1 MRETANGGQ
10 WLPKESAP
18 AGNPHMS
25 DRFAQV
31 YELTAHRITGP
42 VAVQALRLAGPIDA
56 HTRILDIAAG
66 AGALSIPAA
75 FSGATVMAVDIA
87 PGMVNLLSERLK
99 PFPNAQ
105 ASVMDGQALAI
116 DDDSFDLA
124 FSIFGVSLFNDWRT
138 GLAEQVRVLR
148 SGGKAC
154 IATWKTPPGG
164 GPFLVMAQAIR
175 AVFPQSMPPA
185 PPGGF
190 IALAD
195 PARIVTELE
204 EAGLVDVH
212 VVEVQA
218 VWQGATGQ
226 AYLDELHDLH
236 RFMPPYAALDEQ
248 GRREVDR
255 AILRTLD
262 AYTVGERTH
271 MVSPVL
277 IATATKP

>member
-1 MRETANGGQ
+1 MHETANGAHP
-10 WLPKESAP
+10 LPRGTAP

-31 YELTAHRITGP
+31 YEQTAHRITGP

-56 HTRILDIAAG
+56 HTRILDISAG

-75 FSGATVMAVDIA
+75 FSGATVLAVDIA
-87 PGMVNLLSERLK
+87 PGMVNLLAERLK

-105 ASVMDGQALAI
+105 AALMDGHALVI

-124 FSIFGVSLFNDWRT
+124 FSIFGVGLFNDWRT

-148 SGGKAC
+148 PGGKAC
-154 IATWKTPPGG
+154 IATWKIPPGG
-164 GPFLVMAQAIR
+164 GPFLVMSNAIR
-175 AVFPQSMPPA
+175 AVLPERGPPA
-185 PPGGF
+185 VLDGF
-190 IALAD
+190 MTLAD
-195 PARIVTELE
+195 PSRIVTELE

-212 VVEVQA
+212 VAEVQA
-218 VWQGATGQ
+218 VWQGTAGH
-226 AYLDELHDLH
+226 AYLEELHDLH
-236 RFMPPYAALDEQ
+236 GFMPPYAALDEQ
-248 GRREVDR
+248 GRREVDQ

-262 AYTVGERTH
+262 AYTVGDRTH

-277 IATATKP
+277 IATGTKP

>member
-1 MRETANGGQ
+1 MQETPNDGN
-10 WLPKESAP
+10 WLPRGTAP

-31 YELTAHRITGP
+31 YEQTAHRITGP
-42 VAVQALRLAGPIDA
+42 VAVQALRLAGPIDT

-75 FSGATVMAVDIA
+75 FSGATVLAVDIA
-87 PGMVNLLSERLK
+87 PGMVNLLAERLK

-105 ASVMDGQALAI
+105 AAVMDGHALAI
-116 DDDSFDLA
+116 DDGSFDLA

-154 IATWKTPPGG
+154 LATWKTPPGG
-164 GPFLVMAQAIR
+164 GPFLVMGKAIR
-175 AVFPQSMPPA
+175 AVFPESRPPA
-185 PPGGF
+185 PPDGF
-190 IALAD
+190 MVLAD
-195 PARIVTELE
+195 PSRMVIELE
-204 EAGLVDVH
+204 DAGLVDVH
-212 VVEVQA
+212 VAEVQA
-218 VWQGATGQ
+218 VWQGAAGQ

-236 RFMPPYAALDEQ
+236 RFMPPYAALDEES
-248 GRREVDR
+248 RRAVDQ

-262 AYTVGERTH
+262 AYTVGERTQ
-271 MVSPVL
+271 MASPVL
-277 IATATKP
+277 IATGTKP

>member
-1 MRETANGGQ
+1 MQEASNSAH
-10 WLPKESAP
+10 WLPKETAP
-18 AGNPHMS
+18 AGNPHMG

-56 HTRILDIAAG
+56 RTRILDIAAG

-75 FSGATVMAVDIA
+75 FGGANVTAVDIA
-87 PGMVNLLSERLK
+87 PGMVNLLSERLA

-105 ASVMDGQALAI
+105 AAVMDGQALAI

-124 FSIFGVSLFNDWRT
+124 FSIFGVSLFGDWRT
-138 GLAEQVRVLR
+138 GLSEQVRVLR
-148 SGGKAC
+148 PGGMAC

-164 GPFLVMAQAIR
+164 GPFLVMGKAIR
-175 AVFPQSMPPA
+175 AVFPENKPPA
-185 PPGGF
+185 PPEGF
-190 IALAD
+190 LALSDASRIVSELEAAGLAD
-195 PARIVTELE
+195 VQVI
-204 EAGLVDVH
+204 
-212 VVEVQA
+212 EVQA
-218 VWQGATGQ
+218 VWQGKAGQ
-226 AYLDELHDLH
+226 AYLHELHDLH

-248 GRREVDR
+248 GRREVDQ

-262 AYTVGERTH
+262 AYTVGDRTY

-277 IATATKP
+277 IATGTKP

>member
-1 MRETANGGQ
+1 MA
-10 WLPKESAP
+10 
-18 AGNPHMS
+18 

-31 YELTAHRITGP
+31 YELTAHRITAP

-56 HTRILDIAAG
+56 RTRILDIAAG

-105 ASVMDGQALAI
+105 TLVMDGQALAI
-116 DDDSFDLA
+116 DDDSVDLT

-175 AVFPQSMPPA
+175 AVFPEARPPA
-185 PPGGF
+185 PPDGF
-190 IALAD
+190 IALSD
-195 PARIVTELE
+195 PSRIVTELE
-204 EAGLVDVH
+204 EAGLADVH

-218 VWQGATGQ
+218 VWQGAAGQ

-248 GRREVDR
+248 GRRDVDQ
-255 AILRTLD
+255 AILRALD
-262 AYTVGERTH
+262 AFTAGERTH

-277 IATATKP
+277 IATGTKA